1 MIEQDK
7 RLYGGVAAAVLVAA
21 IGGFSVAKCT
31 TDTPPAAT
39 EAAAKPEGEKKAGD
53 VDTLAMTAAAIKN
66 AGVVIETINA
76 GGLGAEIVSQAIV
89 APSPTGEVVPG
100 QSSHPLSRVSAFCLR
115 GRTKGYVMRNSIRL
129 HRDQ

>member
-39 EAAAKPEGEKKAGD
+39 EAAARFVSSATGATDKL
-53 VDTLAMTAAAIKN
+53 LALIARY
-66 AGVVIETINA
+66 
-76 GGLGAEIVSQAIV
+76 
-89 APSPTGEVVPG
+89 
-100 QSSHPLSRVSAFCLR
+100 SRP
-115 GRTKGYVMRNSIRL
+115 
-129 HRDQ
+129 